1 MLYDQLFDHHSL
13 SRTWHGGLQELLG
26 FASSCLHNDPAQSTV
41 TIEVLKYLNSAT
53 SSIRQYPV
61 SQLFILGSTWAQ
73 HNTVTAGVTRVT
85 SWDRYKCSIWFLH
98 QIHTAC
104 KQTAML
110 A

>member
-1 MLYDQLFDHHSL
+1 MIIWVMNEQN
-13 SRTWHGGLQELLG
+13 LQHVVNPPANCLNRCNEL
-26 FASSCLHNDPAQSTV
+26 N
-41 TIEVLKYLNSAT
+41 
-53 SSIRQYPV
+53 IRQENEKIVFTSYSAGCVPGQPV
-61 SQLFILGSTWAQ
+61 DLA
-73 HNTVTAGVTRVT
+73 V